1 MSLPNI
7 EQKIAFLSRPETY
20 PEPTQRVETKE
31 THMSWVFLTDTQAWK
46 LKKPVRYDF
55 LDFSTLEARRR
66 DCEEELRLNRRLAA
80 DVYYDAVP
88 LTVDSQGDMRLA
100 GAGETIDWLV
110 KMRRLPSDL
119 MLDQAIANRTVSA
132 ADARKIGG
140 LLARFYMR
148 SLPVEMTASEYRK
161 RLTDDIRA
169 NQQELEN
176 PAYALPMDLLESITR
191 VQLEFL
197 EQEQELLDS
206 RAQNGKIIEAHGDLR
221 PEHICLEREPVIID
235 CLEFNRDFRILDT
248 ASELAFLALECE
260 RLGAPQVGNL
270 ILETYSDETG
280 DRPPVQLLA
289 FYKSYHACLRAKIA
303 VWHLKDHGINDT
315 AKWTGRA
322 RHYLHLAARS
332 APISR
337 AAPQIRMGERI
348 PPGLC
353 REEFDD

>member
-1 MSLPNI
+1 
-7 EQKIAFLSRPETY
+7 
-20 PEPTQRVETKE
+20 
-31 THMSWVFLTDTQAWK
+31 MSWVFLTDKHAWK
-46 LKKPVRYDF
+46 LKKPVRRDF

-80 DVYYDAVP
+80 DVYYDTAP

-100 GAGETIDWLV
+100 GDGETIDWLV
-110 KMRRLPSDL
+110 KMRRLPADL

-132 ADARKIGG
+132 ADARKIGA

-148 SLPVEMTASEYRK
+148 SLPVEMTAAEYRK
-161 RLTDDIRA
+161 RLTDNLHA
-169 NQQELEN
+169 NQRELEN
-176 PAYALPMDLLESITR
+176 PAYAMPADLLESITR
-191 VQLEFL
+191 AQLGFL
-197 EQEQELLDS
+197 EQEGELLDR

-248 ASELAFLALECE
+248 VSELAFLALECE
-260 RLGAPQVGNL
+260 RLGAPQIGDL
-270 ILETYSDETG
+270 ILDTYSDETG

-315 AKWTGRA
+315 VKWTGRA
-322 RHYLHLAARS
+322 KHYLHLAACGVPVYVPRS
-332 APISR
+332 STID
-337 AAPQIRMGERI
+337 
-348 PPGLC
+348 PP
-353 REEFDD
+353 E

>member
-1 MSLPNI
+1 LSLPNI

-20 PEPTQRVETKE
+20 PEPTSRVETKE
-31 THMSWVFLTDTQAWK
+31 THMSWGFLTDTQAWK
-46 LKKPVRYDF
+46 LKKPVWYDF

-66 DCEEELRLNRRLAA
+66 NCQEEL
-80 DVYYDAVP
+80 
-88 LTVDSQGDMRLA
+88 
-100 GAGETIDWLV
+100 
-110 KMRRLPSDL
+110 
-119 MLDQAIANRTVSA
+119 
-132 ADARKIGG
+132 
-140 LLARFYMR
+140 
-148 SLPVEMTASEYRK
+148 MTASEYRK

-169 NQQELEN
+169 NRRELEK
-176 PAYALPMDLLESITR
+176 PDYALPADLLESITR
-191 VQLEFL
+191 AQLEFL
-197 EQEQELLDS
+197 EQEQELLDR

-260 RLGAPQVGNL
+260 RLGAPQVGDL

-303 VWHLKDHGINDT
+303 VWHLKDHVINDA

-322 RHYLHLAARS
+322 RHYLHLAACGAS
-332 APISR
+332 IS
-337 AAPQIRMGERI
+337 
-348 PPGLC
+348 
-353 REEFDD
+353 

>member
-1 MSLPNI
+1 
-7 EQKIAFLSRPETY
+7 
-20 PEPTQRVETKE
+20 
-31 THMSWVFLTDTQAWK
+31 MSWVFLTDTKAWK

-80 DVYYDAVP
+80 DVYYGAVP
-88 LTVDSQGDMRLA
+88 LTVDSRGEMRLA
-100 GAGETIDWLV
+100 GDEETIDWLV
-110 KMRRLPSDL
+110 KMRRLPADL
-119 MLDQAIANRTVSA
+119 MLDRAIANRTVSA
-132 ADARKIGG
+132 EDAQKVSA

-148 SLPVEMTASEYRK
+148 SLPVEMTASEYRE

-169 NQQELEN
+169 NQRELEN
-176 PAYALPMDLLESITR
+176 PDYALPAELLESITR
-191 VQLEFL
+191 AQLEFL
-197 EQEQELLDS
+197 ERERELLD
-206 RAQNGKIIEAHGDLR
+206 RRVQDGKIIEAHGDLR

-260 RLGAPQVGNL
+260 RLGAPQVGDL

-303 VWHLKDHGINDT
+303 VWHLKDHVINDA

-322 RHYLHLAARS
+322 THYLHLAARGAS
-332 APISR
+332 ISR
-337 AAPQIRMGERI
+337 ATPQIGTGGRI
-348 PPGLC
+348 SSGL
-353 REEFDD
+353 RLEEFDD

>member
-1 MSLPNI
+1 MGSWLISEP
-7 EQKIAFLSRPETY
+7 KWRPASVGRLLAF
-20 PEPTQRVETKE
+20 
-31 THMSWVFLTDTQAWK
+31 D
-46 LKKPVRYDF
+46 PVLHALHQSASSVSGDV
-55 LDFSTLEARRR
+55 DP
-66 DCEEELRLNRRLAA
+66 LRTFVQGQA
-80 DVYYDAVP
+80 DVYYGAVP

-132 ADARKIGG
+132 ADARKIGA

-161 RLTDDIRA
+161 RLTDDLRA

-191 VQLEFL
+191 AQLEFL
-197 EQEQELLDS
+197 EQERELLDS

-221 PEHICLEREPVIID
+221 PEHIGREREPVSID
-235 CLEFNRDFRILDT
+235 CLEVNRDFRILDT

-303 VWHLKDHGINDT
+303 VWRLKDHGINDT

-322 RHYLHLAARS
+322 RHYLHLAPRVRQLSAARAS
-332 APISR
+332 VVPLLIRSSMMIAIFPDTSPTTASPLTTPSLRYFSINAP
-337 AAPQIRMGERI
+337 
-348 PPGLC
+348 
-353 REEFDD
+353 